1 MLLLFSSSAGR
12 AFAWLALALGLGCG
26 RSSPAT
32 PPSVPT
38 PVSTS
43 AGTNGAARWVNV
55 FVGTAPS
62 SAPDPVRYG
71 AGGSTFPAAALPFGM
86 VQWGPDTP
94 NAMAPGYVYDDRQI
108 IGFSLT
114 HLNGAGCPAMR
125 DFPIVALSGSWDP
138 STDLSAGFDHGSEIA
153 SPGFYEVTLAS
164 GIRVDLTATLRT
176 GFARFT
182 FPSGP
187 RGTLLLASSHASDG
201 LLVRDPELRI
211 ESDGAVTGKRTNMFF
226 CASSQ
231 AYTLYFAARF
241 DRPFDDSGTFDSN
254 STHAGATLTS
264 QVGGGVY
271 VSFDTTHNVAVNMK
285 VGLSFISAE
294 NARANLDAE
303 NPGWDFD
310 AVHTAALA
318 QWNDALGHVTVEGG
332 ADDDRRALYS
342 ALYHVLLQ
350 PATASDAN
358 GDFTGLDGQRKNDG
372 HVRYVNYSGWDIY
385 RSWVQLVTLIA
396 PDQIDDILRSLVDAG
411 AECGALPRW
420 ELANTEAS
428 LMIGDSGGV
437 IVANGYAFGAR
448 GFDAKAALDM
458 TVRAATDPAAACNG
472 ASPRPGLAD
481 YLSRHYCPHD
491 APHAP
496 PGSVSSTLQYATD
509 DFAIAQYAK
518 ALGDAT
524 THATF
529 MARAGYWKNVFD
541 PHQSANGT
549 TGYLQPRLA
558 ADVGGAPAFV
568 ARDVTVQEPDDILGA
583 SGFTEVNATQETLAV
598 AHDIPGLIAALGGDG
613 PFIAR
618 LDALFTQVNAGLK
631 LPYFYMGNEPGFVSP
646 WAYAFAG
653 APHKTQAV
661 VRRILHE
668 AFNTK
673 PNGLPGN
680 DDLGTTSAW
689 QAWAVLG
696 MYPAIPGVAG
706 VVLGSP
712 TFPKATL
719 RLRGGADLVITAEGA
734 APDAPYVQTLVVNG
748 QPSTSSWLDWSRVA
762 GGGTIAF
769 TLGTKPNAS
778 FGAAPPDRPPSVR

>member
-1 MLLLFSSSAGR
+1 
-12 AFAWLALALGLGCG
+12 
-26 RSSPAT
+26 
-32 PPSVPT
+32 
-38 PVSTS
+38 VSTG
-43 AGTNGAARWVNV
+43 AGTDGAARWVDV
-55 FVGTAPS
+55 LVGTAPS
-62 SAPDPVRYG
+62 AAPDPVTNG
-71 AGGSTFPAAALPFGM
+71 SGGSTFPGAALPFGM
-86 VQWGPDTP
+86 VQWSPDTP
-94 NAMAPGYVYDDRQI
+94 NAMPPGYLYDDTQI
-108 IGFSLT
+108 TGFSLT

-125 DFPIVALSGSWDP
+125 DFPVFPVSGPWDASNILP
-138 STDLSAGFDHGSEIA
+138 AAFDHGNETA

-187 RGTLLLASSHASDG
+187 KGTLLVASSHATDG
-201 LLVRDPELRI
+201 LLVREPDLRL
-211 ESDGAVTGKRTNMFF
+211 ESDGTVTGKRSNTFF
-226 CASSQ
+226 CATSY

-241 DRPFDDSGTFDSN
+241 DRPFDGAGTFDVG
-254 STHAGATLTS
+254 STSAGAIETNE
-264 QVGGGVY
+264 VGGGVY
-271 VSFDTTHNVAVNMK
+271 VSFDTTRNVAVHMK
-285 VGLSFISAE
+285 VGLSFVSAE

-303 NPGWDFD
+303 SPGWDFD
-310 AVHTAALA
+310 AIHTAAVA
-318 QWNDALGHVTVEGG
+318 RWNDALGHVAVEGG
-332 ADDDRRALYS
+332 ADDDRHALYT

-358 GDFTGLDGQRKNDG
+358 GDYVGLDGQRKNDG
-372 HVRYVNYSGWDIY
+372 HVRYVNYSGWDVY

-396 PDQIDDILRSLVDAG
+396 PDQIGDILRSLVNAG
-411 AECGALPRW
+411 TECGALPRW

-428 LMIGDSGGV
+428 LMIGDSGGA

-448 GFDAKAALDM
+448 GFDAKAALDLM
-458 TVRAATDPAAACNG
+458 VRAATDPAVTCNG

-481 YLSRHYCPHD
+481 YLDRHYCPHD

-496 PGSVSSTLQYATD
+496 PGSVSTTLEYATD

-518 ALGDAT
+518 ALGDAS

-529 MARAGYWKNVFD
+529 LTRAGYWKNLFD
-541 PHQSANGT
+541 GQRTANGA
-549 TGYLQPRLA
+549 TGYLAPRLA
-558 ADVGGAPAFV
+558 ADVGAAPAFV
-568 ARDVTVQEPDDILGA
+568 ERDVAVEEPSDILGA
-583 SGFTEVNATQETLAV
+583 SGFTEANATQETLAV
-598 AHDIPGLIAALGGDG
+598 THDIPGLIAALGGDG

-631 LPYFYMGNEPGFVSP
+631 HPFFYMGNEPGFVSP

-661 VRRILHE
+661 VRRILAE
-668 AFNTK
+668 AYGTK

-680 DDLGTTSAW
+680 DDLGAMSAW
-689 QAWAVLG
+689 QAWAMLG
-696 MYPAIPGVAG
+696 MYPAVPGIGG

-719 RLRGGADLVITAEGA
+719 RMAGGAELVITAEGA
-734 APDAPYVQTLVVNG
+734 APDAPYVQALVVNG
-748 QPSTSSWLDWSRVA
+748 QPSTSSWLDWNKVA

-769 TLGTKPNAS
+769 ALGASPNTS
-778 FGAAPPDRPPSVR
+778 FGAGPADRPPPSFD